1 MCKYVIRN
9 GETVFPIRTPCVTR
23 RVQIEWCHRQ
33 PISIQFPSRSRIK
46 SSLRHSAHDVHNNSP
61 TSSCGL
67 RCCLTTSPSDDFP
80 VIDTNCLVVVPVDD
94 DNAFPSLGPVSL
106 LSHELSRTVMLLVQL
121 LPPTNSVPV
130 SVSAAL
136 FPRWSSP
143 PPHVPRSLEPPALYP
158 VARE

>member
-1 MCKYVIRN
+1 MRY
-9 GETVFPIRTPCVTR
+9 ETSPRLCG
-23 RVQIEWCHRQ
+23 CHRQ

-94 DNAFPSLGPVSL
+94 DNTFPSLGPVSL

-121 LPPTNSVPV
+121 LPPTLSP
-130 SVSAAL
+130 SAFPPLCSRVGLAL
-136 FPRWSSP
+136 LPMSPARWSLQPSIP
-143 PPHVPRSLEPPALYP
+143 WPGNSSSFV
-158 VARE
+158 